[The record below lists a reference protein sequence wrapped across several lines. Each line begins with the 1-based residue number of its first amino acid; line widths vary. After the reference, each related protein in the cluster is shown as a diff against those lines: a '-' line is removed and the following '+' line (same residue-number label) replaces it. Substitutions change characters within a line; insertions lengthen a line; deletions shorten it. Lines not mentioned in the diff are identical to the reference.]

1 MNIQEFIIEDFK
13 SSYEEVLQLDYEL
26 FEGIQDI
33 KNHPSMKKMMNKLK
47 LITGVGGGLAVY
59 SGIESLIRDGIPLS
73 KAVPVGIAIYL
84 IVNIDRFKSMKENI
98 NSLIENVLESIGFYS
113 VMGFVINL
121 SLTGDTQVSSLAL
134 GISAIFLQYFGKDI
148 LSKVGI
154 KGENKEE
161 VLEKVKEEKGKKDFI
176 KSKFKETKKLKKV
189 S

>member
-13 SSYEEVLQLDYEL
+13 TSYEEVLQLDYEL

-47 LITGVGGGLAVY
+47 LMLGVGGGLAVY
-59 SGIESLIRDGIPLS
+59 SGIENLIRDGIPLG
-73 KAVPVGIAIYL
+73 KAVPIGIALYL
-84 IVNIDRFKSMKENI
+84 IVNVDKLKSSKDNI
-98 NSLIENVLESIGFYS
+98 KNLIESILESIGFYS

-121 SLTGDTQVSSLAL
+121 SLNGDVQVSSIAI
-134 GISAIFLQYFGKDI
+134 GITAIFIQYFGKDI

-154 KGENKEE
+154 KSENKKE
-161 VLEKVKEEKGKKDFI
+161 VLEKVKDEKGKKDLI
-176 KSKFKETKKLKKV
+176 KSKFKETNKIKKV